1 MNRTLLSYAKMV
13 ANSAIIE
20 FGAQPGY
27 FNGTRCESIDRA
39 SIRKQL
45 IDSIEI
51 ELAQSGN
58 IRPIQEFKLTNQS
71 ITTWDDY
78 WLDKEGDFIVDPL
91 IVRVNLQRNK
101 LVYVN
106 MNTPRSELTDLNLE
120 GNTELQHLYIHEA
133 PKLERLDLS
142 GCTGLQY
149 VSLGINRS
157 IKELIVKDCGM
168 STETL
173 QQLLRDFTP
182 TMTANA
188 NLRGIGAFRKTH
200 NTLLD
205 LRGNQIDWNNRKIA
219 SKIRLLLTNNW
230 VVKWDNNPPTEIIP
244 IQMYGFFVESRI
256 GRN

>member
-1 MNRTLLSYAKMV
+1 
-13 ANSAIIE
+13 
-20 FGAQPGY
+20 
-27 FNGTRCESIDRA
+27 
-39 SIRKQL
+39 
-45 IDSIEI
+45 
-51 ELAQSGN
+51 
-58 IRPIQEFKLTNQS
+58 
-71 ITTWDDY
+71 
-78 WLDKEGDFIVDPL
+78 
-91 IVRVNLQRNK
+91 
-101 LVYVN
+101 
-106 MNTPRSELTDLNLE
+106 
-120 GNTELQHLYIHEA
+120 
-133 PKLERLDLS
+133 
-142 GCTGLQY
+142 
-149 VSLGINRS
+149 
-157 IKELIVKDCGM
+157 M

-188 NLRGIGAFRKTH
+188 NLRGVGAFRKTH